1 MPTGPTRVDRREF
14 IKTGTLAAGAVAFGV
29 PRLVRAQNLNSKL
42 NIGCVGFMGGASG
55 LGLGLA
61 LAQPERKVLVLDG
74 DGALLLN
81 LSSLPTLGWQR
92 PPNLI
97 HCVFVN
103 GVYEAS
109 GGGRNANSANA
120 DLVAIAKGAG
130 VPHAVWVDS
139 VEDFRREVAA
149 AFARNELSFV
159 AARVEPGVQPGL
171 KGIDVQAV
179 ENKFL
184 LARHIERTEGIQVL
198 APAYPQR

>member
-1 MPTGPTRVDRREF
+1 VKRYDCLQSIATHLGDAIAVSSAGGTTLEWSNLRPSDANLRVR
-14 IKTGTLAAGAVAFGV
+14 TL
-29 PRLVRAQNLNSKL
+29 
-42 NIGCVGFMGGASG
+42 G
-55 LGLGLA
+55 LCSSIGLGLA
-61 LAQPERKVLVLDG
+61 LTLPRRKILVLDG

-92 PPNLI
+92 PPNLV

-109 GGGRNANSANA
+109 GGGRNAAGANA

-130 VPHAVWVDS
+130 VPHAVWADS
-139 VEDFRREVAA
+139 VDAFRKAVAA
-149 AFARNELSFV
+149 AFDRNELSFI

-171 KGIDVQAV
+171 RPIDTQAV

-184 LARHIERTEGIQVL
+184 LARHVERTEGIRVL
-198 APAYPQR
+198 SAAYPQH

>member
-1 MPTGPTRVDRREF
+1 MKRYDCLQSIAALVGDAIAVSSAGGVTLEWSNVRPSDANLRVR
-14 IKTGTLAAGAVAFGV
+14 TL
-29 PRLVRAQNLNSKL
+29 
-42 NIGCVGFMGGASG
+42 G
-55 LGLGLA
+55 LCSSIGLGLA
-61 LAQPERKVLVLDG
+61 MTLPRRKILVLDG

-109 GGGRNANSANA
+109 GGGRNAASANA
-120 DLVAIAKGAG
+120 DLVAIARGAG
-130 VPHAVWVDS
+130 VPYAVWVET
-139 VEDFRREVAA
+139 VEAFRQEVAA
-149 AFARNELSFV
+149 ALDRDQLSFI
-159 AARVEPGVQPGL
+159 AARVEPGVRPGL
-171 KGIDVQAV
+171 KSIETQAV

-198 APAYPQR
+198 APAYPQH